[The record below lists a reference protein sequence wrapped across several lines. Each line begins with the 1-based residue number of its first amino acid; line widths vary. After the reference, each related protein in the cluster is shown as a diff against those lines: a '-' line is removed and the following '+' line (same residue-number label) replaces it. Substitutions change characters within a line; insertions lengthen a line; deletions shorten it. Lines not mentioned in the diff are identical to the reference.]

1 MMGSST
7 GGSSSTGRSGVP
19 SVGGSSMV
27 EDSSLIGSGLSPSV
41 GGGGSSPDSRAVE
54 PSSPGGGPS

>member
-1 MMGSST
+1 
-7 GGSSSTGRSGVP
+7 
-19 SVGGSSMV
+19 MV
-27 EDSSLIGSGLSPSV
+27 EGSSLIGSGPSPSV

>member
-1 MMGSST
+1 MSEG
-7 GGSSSTGRSGVP
+7 
-19 SVGGSSMV
+19 
-27 EDSSLIGSGLSPSV
+27 SSLIGSGSSPAV